1 MADLKRQIAAAAAAA
16 VPSAAITTATT
27 TTAVGDDGVEQ
38 PGELWGCR
46 FNAGLFG
53 VPWERTREVLEEA
66 GLAMTI
72 VRPLGESK

>member
-1 MADLKRQIAAAAAAA
+1 MLALADLKRQIAA
-16 VPSAAITTATT
+16 SATGPTA
-27 TTAVGDDGVEQ
+27 GEVEQ

-66 GLAMTI
+66 GLVMTI
-72 VRPLGESK
+72 VRPVGESVGRN